1 MKKGT
6 PLQPIIEAL
15 EAAKNSVGSKDVILG
30 LDFALTMVIGFE
42 PVIKQ
47 QMETAKLVGANEAL
61 KDANKNFSIK
71 E

>member
-15 EAAKNSVGSKDVILG
+15 ETAKNSVGSKDVILG

-61 KDANKNFSIK
+61 KDVNKNFSIK

>member
-61 KDANKNFSIK
+61 KDVNKNFSIK